1 MKVLILKKRKDFLKA
16 AKGVKSVM
24 PSLILQA
31 APFLAKPN
39 KTECDSFCRLGYTA
53 TKKLG
58 KAHIRN
64 RTKRRMRAAAAQIL
78 PLVALPNI
86 DYVLIGRYN
95 TANVKFE
102 KLIEDLKNAILE
114 VNKSFSSVE
123 NVKSNEKTYDISD

>member
-16 AKGVKSVM
+16 ARGVKSVM

-31 APFLAKPN
+31 APFLAKSN
-39 KTECDSFCRLGYTA
+39 KTESDSFCRLGYTA

-114 VNKSFSSVE
+114 VNKSFPSVE

>member
-1 MKVLILKKRKDFLKA
+1 
-16 AKGVKSVM
+16 
-24 PSLILQA
+24 
-31 APFLAKPN
+31 
-39 KTECDSFCRLGYTA
+39 
-53 TKKLG
+53 
-58 KAHIRN
+58 
-64 RTKRRMRAAAAQIL
+64 MRAAAAQIL

-114 VNKSFSSVE
+114 VNKSFPSVE